1 MSAES
6 PVRLDYSV
14 FALADLSGE
23 KYTDL
28 REAVEARL
36 AAFDCAQSP
45 HLQQFARGQV
55 HKWEDHGHSRTYV
68 LVSPSDE
75 GGIDVPAFFTIGMT
89 GLDLTRG
96 SSGTRKRLSGQIS
109 LEHTGAY
116 TIAELAR
123 SDRYSS
129 EHLPGSVI
137 LDEAKQIIRQSRQLI
152 AGRFLVVDAQR
163 KVFERLY
170 QPAGFKQ
177 LALAEAPPQSMP
189 DAEFI
194 TACAVIKD
202 W

>member
-6 PVRLDYSV
+6 PGRLDYSV
-14 FALADLSGE
+14 FALADLNDE
-23 KYTDL
+23 KYSSL

-36 AAFDCAQSP
+36 AAFDCRLSP
-45 HLQQFARGQV
+45 HLENFARGQV

-68 LVSPSDE
+68 LVSPDDDD
-75 GGIDVPAFFTIGMT
+75 GIDVPAFFTIGMT
-89 GLDLTRG
+89 SLDLTSASKGVRN
-96 SSGTRKRLSGQIS
+96 KLSGQIS
-109 LEHTGAY
+109 IQHTGAY

-123 SDRYSS
+123 SDRYTSVQ
-129 EHLPGSVI
+129 LPGSVI
-137 LDEAKQIIRQSRQLI
+137 LDEAKQIIRLSRQLI

-163 KVFERLY
+163 KVFEQLY
-170 QPAGFKQ
+170 QPAGFRQ

-189 DAEFI
+189 DTEFI